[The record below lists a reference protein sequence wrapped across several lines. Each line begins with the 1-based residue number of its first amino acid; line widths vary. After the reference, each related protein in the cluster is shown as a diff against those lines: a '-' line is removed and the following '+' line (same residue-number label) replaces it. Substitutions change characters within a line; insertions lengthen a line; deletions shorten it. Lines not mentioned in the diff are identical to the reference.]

1 MASNKAEYN
10 RNYRRERKV
19 EVYPATKD
27 LAFINKMQQQ
37 RPGMSRSAV
46 AKYLIGLGVKQLTQ
60 SKNNY

>member
-27 LAFINKMQQQ
+27 LSFIREMQQQ
-37 RPGMSRSAV
+37 RPGMSKSAV
-46 AKYLIGLGVKQLTQ
+46 AKYLIGLGVKQLQ